1 MEIKS
6 VFIDANIF
14 IDFKDNER
22 DIEQNSLRL
31 LNYLVSNHIKLY
43 TSCDLITTVYYIL
56 SKQGREKALYSI
68 EQINKICKIIELSNA
83 EVLQTCQLMREDKNF
98 KDLEDTLQY
107 VLAKNTKCDLIISND
122 KKFYSTDIELLTSDE
137 AIEKLNI
144 KK

>member
-56 SKQGREKALYSI
+56 SKQGREIALNSI
-68 EQINKICKIIELSNA
+68 ENINKICKIIEFSNA
-83 EVLQTCQLMREDKNF
+83 EVTQTCQLMREDKNF